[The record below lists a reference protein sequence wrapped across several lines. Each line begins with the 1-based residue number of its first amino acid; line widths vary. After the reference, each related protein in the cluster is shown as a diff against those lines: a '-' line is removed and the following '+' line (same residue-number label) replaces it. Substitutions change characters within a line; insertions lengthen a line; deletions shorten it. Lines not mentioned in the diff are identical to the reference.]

1 MELKNAIDKRFV
13 IAGIIGLIIF
23 VNFYFIAFPE
33 ASVDIRITN
42 ADALLKSQ
50 SFLLDRNFSFEGYEN
65 SVRFGSSGDAAIYVQ
80 KELGIEKANE
90 IIRNDI
96 DLWFFE
102 SRFFV
107 PLEKK
112 EYSVYVSPKDGAVIG
127 FSQEILDTDDG
138 ARIAQDE
145 AKKLALDFLASMN
158 VDLSDFNMIYFS
170 SEERKNRIDHEFRWE
185 KKDYSIANATY
196 RIVVLVYGD
205 YVGYYD
211 KYLYIPESF
220 TRDYEN
226 DMSYGVV
233 LTLASLA
240 FMVILAILSFWVFIV
255 SYKRNDVHMKFA
267 IYLAAI
273 VGTLSVAEMI
283 NAYPLVLSSYP
294 TTISKEVFFATI
306 LVSTVISAL
315 IYMILIVMSGAS
327 GEVLSRKVLSS
338 DTSIITNF
346 RKKIFSADFIG
357 ASVRGYSLGFFFLGY
372 VTMFYLVGRNFFDI
386 WIPADAGYSSMV
398 NTVFPFLFPLT
409 IGVLASV
416 SEEFMFRFFAIPLTK
431 KASDFMFRVFAVP
444 INNKNTISMFLA
456 LLIPAMIWAFG
467 HSSYTVFPVYV
478 RGIELTIAGLIF
490 GYVFVKYDI
499 MTVLIAHYVIDA
511 TLVGMPLLLSSNLYY
526 FGSGVIVVALLMIP
540 AFIAGGIILKK
551 SH

>member
-1 MELKNAIDKRFV
+1 MELKNVIDKKFV

-42 ADALLKSQ
+42 AEAFEKSEG
-50 SFLLDRNFSFEGYEN
+50 FLLERNFSIEGYEN
-65 SVRFGSSGDAAIYVQ
+65 SIRFGSSSGAAIYVQ

-102 SRFFV
+102 SRFFK

-112 EYSVYVSPKDGAVIG
+112 EYSVYISPKDGSVIG

-138 ARIAQDE
+138 ARIAQDD
-145 AKKLALDFLASMN
+145 AKDIALDFLASMD
-158 VDLSDFNMIYFS
+158 VDVSEFNLIYSS
-170 SEERKNRIDHEFRWE
+170 SEERKNRVDHEFRWE
-185 KKDYSIANATY
+185 KKNYSIANATY

-226 DMSYGVV
+226 EMSYGVV

-255 SYKRNDVHMKFA
+255 NYKRNEIHMRFA
-267 IYLAAI
+267 ACLAVA
-273 VGTLSVAEMI
+273 VGALSVAEMI
-283 NAYPLVLSSYP
+283 NSYPLVLSSYP

-315 IYMILIVMSGAS
+315 IYMIIIVMSGAS

-338 DTSIITNF
+338 DTSIITNL

-372 VTMFYLVGRNFFDI
+372 VTLFYLVGRNFFDI
-386 WIPADAGYSSMV
+386 WIPADAGYSGMV
-398 NTVFPFLFPLT
+398 NTFMPFLFPLT
-409 IGVLASV
+409 IGILASV
-416 SEEFMFRFFAIPLTK
+416 SEEFMFRFFAIPFTK
-431 KASDFMFRVFAVP
+431 KYT
-444 INNKNTISMFLA
+444 KSMFLA

-511 TLVGMPLLLSSNLYY
+511 TLVGMPLLLSSNMYY
-526 FGSGVIVVALLMIP
+526 FGSGMVVVLLMLIP
-540 AFIAGGIILKK
+540 AFVTGGIIAKK
-551 SH
+551 KFSRG